1 MSYLSNYKSMFKPM
15 IRVINHSLNLECAI
29 FDTDSNLISCT
40 PLYLKRKGNSV
51 HAPFIEEVIN
61 NGNTLVNKPG
71 YMKSCIGCRF
81 KEHCPATIELLKCIK
96 MEDNPIGVIALTSFT
111 KSGHDRITNNIDVY
125 TSILD
130 ELTSMLVNM
139 IYYHE
144 KSNKTLALEE
154 MLQCALDISDDSMII
169 TDKLGT
175 VSYGN
180 ESALKL
186 FSFCSFYTQTLEQ
199 IFPEDIKNKVIEGQK
214 IENELVRVNNEFF
227 FVNSAP
233 ILHDGN
239 FMGSAIRFSQNKE
252 SKYSK
257 KTSGRSNVDINLDA
271 IKGKSSA
278 IDDLK
283 KKVRKI
289 ANSTSTVLI
298 TGETGTGKG
307 LLAKAIHAESVRC
320 NNPFVMVNC
329 TSIPENLFESE
340 LFGYE
345 EGAFTGAK
353 KGGKP
358 GKFELAQK
366 GTIFLDEI
374 GEMPLAM
381 QAKLLK
387 VLQEY
392 SIERVGGITSI
403 PVDVRVIAA
412 TNKDLDELIKE
423 GNFREDLYYR
433 LNVIPLYLPPLKER
447 KEDIETLAKE
457 FLHKYNDKLNKNI
470 SGFSNEVMNF
480 FMSYSWPGNIRE
492 LENIIEYAVN
502 MSDDIIDIDDIPEKY
517 SAINRE
523 ANETIKSKIE
533 NVELEMIKQA
543 LDKYG
548 WDVKGKAMAAEE
560 LGMGLRT
567 LYRKLKNL
575 S

>member
-1 MSYLSNYKSMFKPM
+1 MSYLSNYESMFKPI

-29 FDTDSNLISCT
+29 FDTESNLVSCS

-61 NGNTLVNKPG
+61 NGKTLVNKPG

-81 KEHCPATIELLKCIK
+81 KDHCPATIELLKCIK
-96 MEDNPIGVIALTSFT
+96 VEDNPIGVIALTSFT
-111 KSGHDRITNNIDVY
+111 KSGHDKITNNIEVY

-130 ELTSMLVNM
+130 ELTSMMANM
-139 IYYHE
+139 IYYQEQMH
-144 KSNKTLALEE
+144 KTLALEE
-154 MLQCALDISDDSMII
+154 ILQCTLNISDDSMII
-169 TDKLGT
+169 TDKLGA

-180 ESALKL
+180 DSALKL
-186 FSFCSFYTQTLEQ
+186 FSYCSFYTQTLDQ
-199 IFPEDIKNKVIEGQK
+199 IFPEEIKNKIMEGKK
-214 IENELVRVNNEFF
+214 IENELVRIKNEFL
-227 FVNSAP
+227 FVTSVP
-233 ILHDGN
+233 IIHDGN
-239 FMGSAIRFSQNKE
+239 FMGTAIKLSEHHE
-252 SKYSK
+252 SKYRK
-257 KTSGRSNVDINLDA
+257 KATNRSENSINLDA
-271 IKGKSSA
+271 IKGKSPA
-278 IDDLK
+278 IEALK

-358 GKFELAQK
+358 GKFDLAQK

-412 TNKDLDELIKE
+412 TNKDLDVLIKE
-423 GNFREDLYYR
+423 KKFREDLYYR
-433 LNVIPLYLPPLKER
+433 LNVIPIYLPPLRER
-447 KEDIETLAKE
+447 KEDIEILAKE
-457 FLHKYNDKLNKNI
+457 FLDKYNKKLNKNVL
-470 SGFSNEVMNF
+470 GFSYEVMNF

-492 LENIIEYAVN
+492 LENIVEYAVN

-517 SAINRE
+517 SYMKKNS
-523 ANETIKSKIE
+523 NETIKSKIE

-548 WDVKGKAMAAEE
+548 WDVKGKTMAAEE

>member
-1 MSYLSNYKSMFKPM
+1 
-15 IRVINHSLNLECAI
+15 
-29 FDTDSNLISCT
+29 
-40 PLYLKRKGNSV
+40 SV
-51 HAPFIEEVIN
+51 
-61 NGNTLVNKPG
+61 
-71 YMKSCIGCRF
+71 
-81 KEHCPATIELLKCIK
+81 
-96 MEDNPIGVIALTSFT
+96 PII
-111 KSGHDRITNNIDVY
+111 
-125 TSILD
+125 
-130 ELTSMLVNM
+130 
-139 IYYHE
+139 
-144 KSNKTLALEE
+144 
-154 MLQCALDISDDSMII
+154 
-169 TDKLGT
+169 
-175 VSYGN
+175 
-180 ESALKL
+180 
-186 FSFCSFYTQTLEQ
+186 
-199 IFPEDIKNKVIEGQK
+199 
-214 IENELVRVNNEFF
+214 
-227 FVNSAP
+227 
-233 ILHDGN
+233 HDGN
-239 FMGSAIRFSQNKE
+239 FMGTAIKLSEHHE
-252 SKYSK
+252 SKYRK
-257 KTSGRSNVDINLDA
+257 KATNRSENSINLDA
-271 IKGKSSA
+271 IKGKSPA
-278 IDDLK
+278 IEALK

-358 GKFELAQK
+358 GKFDLAQK

-412 TNKDLDELIKE
+412 TNKDLDVLIKE
-423 GNFREDLYYR
+423 KKFREDLYYR
-433 LNVIPLYLPPLKER
+433 LNVIPIYLPPLRER
-447 KEDIETLAKE
+447 KEDIEILAKE
-457 FLHKYNDKLNKNI
+457 FLDKYNKKLNKNVL
-470 SGFSNEVMNF
+470 GFSYEVMNF

-492 LENIIEYAVN
+492 LENIVEYAVN

-517 SAINRE
+517 SYMKKNS
-523 ANETIKSKIE
+523 NETIKSKIE

-548 WDVKGKAMAAEE
+548 WDVKGKTMAAEE